1 MEDLY
6 KNIEK
11 NFPIKLRPSS
21 EFLRLEKEEQQ
32 LVKFQRF
39 NEVNV
44 IKKKRKTKKNRH

>member
-1 MEDLY
+1 MA
-6 KNIEK
+6 K
-11 NFPIKLRPSS
+11 FS

-44 IKKKRKTKKNRH
+44 IKKKRKTKKIDIEKANKEK